1 MTRDDLYDLPGTT
14 PPVLL
19 DDGKLG
25 MLVLYPLPPKFLC
38 GVQVPG
44 EEEHRWIDPAD
55 LTATTGGALRQEGA
69 PVLPDKGGLSND
81 QALLLMD
88 WIDRGGA
95 DEALALAK
103 KANEWRNASV
113 TWSL

>member
-69 PVLPDKGGLSND
+69 PILPPQRVNALSPS
-81 QALLLMD
+81 QALILMD

-95 DEALALAK
+95 DDAIALAK
-103 KANEWRNASV
+103 KVNEWRKASA
-113 TWSL
+113 T